1 MKSEWTKKKLS
12 DIADFNPRETIKKGA
27 IAKKI
32 PMDVLRPFYRDIPY
46 YVEEGFS
53 GGTKFRNGDT
63 IMARITPC
71 LENGKTAQVSI
82 LNDGEVGFGSTEYIV
97 FRAKEG
103 IADKDYLYYLVCSPE
118 VREPAI
124 KSMVG
129 SSGRQRV
136 QTDVVKN
143 LEIDVPPLI
152 EQEKI
157 GSFLKAFDDKIAL
170 NDRINKNLE
179 QQAQAYFDELFV
191 VNADPNWSECTL
203 SDISSVVAGGT
214 PSKSKPEYYA
224 DQGIAWI
231 TPKDL
236 SVNKSKFISHGEND
250 ISELGFSKSSAAK
263 MPAGTILFSSRAPI
277 GYIAI
282 AQNEVTTNQGF
293 KSVIPNENIST
304 AYMYFLLKNLLP
316 TIEGMASG
324 STFKEISGAAMK
336 SVPTVM
342 PDADTIQL
350 FSSFCEPVFNEQ
362 EILEAEN
369 QRLSALRDS
378 LLPKLMSGELYVSN
392 IELQAAKFLFNLNT
406 PTNGGR

>member
-46 YVEEGFS
+46 YVEECFS

-97 FRAKEG
+97 FRAKEE

-203 SDISSVVAGGT
+203 SDIGSVVAGGT

-293 KSVIPNENIST
+293 KSVIPNENIGT
-304 AYMYFLLKNLLP
+304 AYLYFLLKNLLP

-324 STFKEISGAAMK
+324 STFKEISGSAMK

-350 FSSFCEPVFNEQ
+350 FSSFCEPVFKEQ

-378 LLPKLMSGELYVSN
+378 LLPKLMSGELDVSD
-392 IELQAAKFLFNLNT
+392 IDF
-406 PTNGGR
+406 

>member
-1 MKSEWTKKKLS
+1 MKSEWAKKRLS

-32 PMDVLRPFYRDIPY
+32 PMDIIRPFCRDIPH
-46 YVEEGFS
+46 YVEECFS

-71 LENGKTAQVSI
+71 LENGKTAKVSI
-82 LNDGEVGFGSTEYIV
+82 LNDREVGFGSTEYIV

-103 IADKDYLYYLVCSPE
+103 IADEDYLYYLVCSPE

-136 QTDVVKN
+136 QTDVVKAI
-143 LEIDVPPLI
+143 EIEVPPLA
-152 EQEKI
+152 EQVKI
-157 GSFLKAFDDKIAL
+157 GAFLKLIDDKIAL

-179 QQAQAYFDELFV
+179 QQAQAYFEELFV
-191 VNADPNWSECTL
+191 ANADPIWPECTL
-203 SDISSVVAGGT
+203 SDIGTIVAGGT
-214 PSKSKPEYYA
+214 PSKSKVEYYA
-224 DQGIAWI
+224 DHGIAWI

-236 SVNKSKFISHGEND
+236 SVDKSKFISRGEND

-263 MPAGTILFSSRAPI
+263 MPAGTVLFSSRAPI

-293 KSVIPNENIST
+293 KSIIPKENIGT
-304 AYMYFLLKNLLP
+304 PYVYFLLKKLLP

-324 STFKEISGAAMK
+324 STFKEISGTGMK

-342 PDADTIQL
+342 PDTSTIQL
-350 FSSFCEPVFNEQ
+350 FNTFCEPVFKEQ
-362 EILEAEN
+362 EVLEAEN
-369 QRLSALRDS
+369 KHLSELRDS
-378 LLPKLMSGELYVSN
+378 LLPKLMSGEIDVSE
-392 IELQAAKFLFNLNT
+392 IKF
-406 PTNGGR
+406 

>member
-12 DIADFNPRETIKKGA
+12 DIADFNPRETIKKGT

-46 YVEEGFS
+46 YVEECFS

-103 IADKDYLYYLVCSPE
+103 IANKDYLYYLVCSPE

-143 LEIDVPPLI
+143 LEIDVPPLVD
-152 EQEKI
+152 QEKI
-157 GSFLKAFDDKIAL
+157 GSFLKSFDDKIAL
-170 NDRINKNLE
+170 NDKINKNLE
-179 QQAQAYFDELFV
+179 QQAEALFYSMFV
-191 VNADPNWSECTL
+191 ENANPIWKDGVL
-203 SDISSVVAGGT
+203 SDLGTVVAGGT
-214 PSKSKPEYYA
+214 PSKTKPEYYSEH
-224 DQGIAWI
+224 DIAWI

-236 SVNKSKFISHGEND
+236 SLNKSKFISHGETD
-250 ISELGFSKSSAAK
+250 ISELGFSKSSATK
-263 MPAGTILFSSRAPI
+263 MPTGTVLFSSRAPI

-282 AQNEVTTNQGF
+282 AANEVTTNQGF
-293 KSVIPNENIST
+293 KSVVPNENVGT
-304 AYMYFLLKNLLP
+304 AFMYYLLKFLLP

-324 STFKEISGAAMK
+324 STFKEISGAGMK
-336 SVPTVM
+336 SVPVVI
-342 PDADTIQL
+342 PDNETIKKFNAFCTPIFQQQEVLEVENSRLADI
-350 FSSFCEPVFNEQ
+350 
-362 EILEAEN
+362 
-369 QRLSALRDS
+369 RDE
-378 LLPKLMSGELYVSN
+378 LLPKLMSGELDVSN
-392 IELQAAKFLFNLNT
+392 IDL
-406 PTNGGR
+406 